1 MGDLNYFYCD
11 NVTNI
16 EILFFFSLST
26 FELNNII
33 LLLLPFFAAVLFNM
47 AIYCKNWPAVH
58 RQFPSGT
65 LQRV

>member
-16 EILFFFSLST
+16 EILFFFLST

-33 LLLLPFFAAVLFNM
+33 LLLLPFFCCSFV
-47 AIYCKNWPAVH
+47 
-58 RQFPSGT
+58 
-65 LQRV
+65 

>member
-33 LLLLPFFAAVLFNM
+33 LLLLPFFCCSFV
-47 AIYCKNWPAVH
+47 
-58 RQFPSGT
+58 
-65 LQRV
+65 